1 MASELQ
7 SLFAKE
13 MESITGQ
20 IFAAGPDAQAPTYYM
35 PSRRERAPVPD
46 VPPKL
51 PRVSE
56 SRGAKSSAEKA
67 RLAQREEMEMMKSRI
82 QQLEG
87 ELHRMTM
94 EVNERQGK
102 GEKALDAR
110 PMTMEEKKALSME
123 INQLKGSDLEEVV
136 RIVWGQMAGE
146 QMQQNDIELDLSA
159 MPNETL
165 RKLERYIVQCKE
177 AKKAPKRQRKPH
189 LHAPR
194 EKTFDFD
201 DNQFVDDFEDSCRGW
216 GRVPCSG
223 LGAGGILGIVS
234 YRILL
239 VLYALFV
246 EQISTSVGLSS
257 WLPGKVGLWS
267 KNEHAKSLFLPLRP
281 IYFGCVLFGAKLLDR
296 YDFLKETFPTETN
309 RSPAYTIELAFL
321 LRKRCGCKVFLVD
334 CMRLK
339 LDRGEAATCF
349 LSNPSA

>member
-1 MASELQ
+1 MALCAKSLKKLMMHKWAGPFLHPVDPVALGLSDYFDVVKHPMDFSTILSQIENHELRSKDEFASKVNLVFDNALLYNSKGSDVHIMASELQ

-13 MESITGQ
+13 METITGQ
-20 IFAAGPDAQAPTYYM
+20 IFAAGPDAQAPTYYV
-35 PSRRERAPVPD
+35 PSRRERAPLPD
-46 VPPKL
+46 IPPKL

-56 SRGAKSSAEKA
+56 SRPAKSSAEKA
-67 RLAQREEMEMMKSRI
+67 RLAQKEEMEMMKSRI

-87 ELHRMTM
+87 ELSRMTQ

-177 AKKAPKRQRKPH
+177 AKKAPKRQRKAH
-189 LHAPR
+189 LHTPR

-201 DNQFVDDFEDSCRGW
+201 DNQFVDDFEDS
-216 GRVPCSG
+216 
-223 LGAGGILGIVS
+223 LD
-234 YRILL
+234 
-239 VLYALFV
+239 
-246 EQISTSVGLSS
+246 SVQ
-257 WLPGKVGLWS
+257 
-267 KNEHAKSLFLPLRP
+267 EE
-281 IYFGCVLFGAKLLDR
+281 Y
-296 YDFLKETFPTETN
+296 
-309 RSPAYTIELAFL
+309 
-321 LRKRCGCKVFLVD
+321 
-334 CMRLK
+334 
-339 LDRGEAATCF
+339 
-349 LSNPSA
+349 

>member
-1 MASELQ
+1 MGGSVPAPGGPGSAGPLRLFRRGEAPDGLLDDPVADREPRAAQQGRVRVQGEPGLRQRAALQQQGLRRVLPFYFILTASHIMASELQ

-13 MESITGQ
+13 METITGQ
-20 IFAAGPDAQAPTYYM
+20 IFAAGPDAQAPTYYV
-35 PSRRERAPVPD
+35 PSRRERAPLPD
-46 VPPKL
+46 IPPKL

-56 SRGAKSSAEKA
+56 SRPAKSSAEKA
-67 RLAQREEMEMMKSRI
+67 RLAQKEEMEMMKSRI

-87 ELHRMTM
+87 ELSRMTQ

-177 AKKAPKRQRKPH
+177 AKKAPKRQRKAH
-189 LHAPR
+189 LHTPR

-201 DNQFVDDFEDSCRGW
+201 DNQFVDDFEDSCRREEGL
-216 GRVPCSG
+216 RCSG
-223 LGAGGILGIVS
+223 LRAGGVLGIVS

-239 VLYALFV
+239 VLSSVFVRNRLAL
-246 EQISTSVGLSS
+246 
-257 WLPGKVGLWS
+257 LWS
-267 KNEHAKSLFLPLRP
+267 
-281 IYFGCVLFGAKLLDR
+281 
-296 YDFLKETFPTETN
+296 
-309 RSPAYTIELAFL
+309 
-321 LRKRCGCKVFLVD
+321 
-334 CMRLK
+334 
-339 LDRGEAATCF
+339 
-349 LSNPSA
+349 